1 MNTLI
6 CLSYHFPP
14 FGGVAVQRLLR
25 FARHLPRHGWQPHV
39 ICAHPP
45 AYSSTPL
52 DPSLLDDLS
61 GDLRVE
67 RLRVLEPERFCNDW
81 SRPPQKVLRNLFKT
95 FDFTLVP
102 DDQALWILPAALRA
116 ARRARQL
123 GARLLWA
130 TGPPFSTLVA
140 GSWASRWS
148 GVPLVADFRDDWTG
162 LGADYRRNQG
172 WRQRRELAQEQSVLR
187 QAKMVLTVTPGL
199 VDRLRARS
207 PFPERVRLLPN
218 GFEPSHFQ
226 APATGPR
233 AFFYAGSLYAQ
244 RNPAALLQ
252 AYAAFRSAWG
262 GNGAPP
268 ELHFAGRYS
277 PELRPLFEPCP
288 EGVRHLGFLS
298 HRDTC
303 QRMTSALANVLL
315 VDDTL
320 PDIVYSG
327 KLLEYL
333 GAGRP
338 VLALTPLDSPVAQL
352 MGEGRLGE
360 VAPGN
365 DVERLLSSLRRL
377 AEGPRQEPQTA
388 VVQRF
393 NVEHQV
399 AELAGWLEEV
409 SP

>member
-1 MNTLI
+1 M
-6 CLSYHFPP
+6 
-14 FGGVAVQRLLR
+14 QRLLR
-25 FARHLPRHGWQPHV
+25 FTRHLPRHGWQPRV
-39 ICAHPP
+39 LCGQPP

-52 DPSLLDDLS
+52 DPSLLEELSPDLS
-61 GDLRVE
+61 VE
-67 RLRVLEPERFCNDW
+67 RLRVLEPERFCNNW
-81 SRPPQKVLRNLFKT
+81 SRPPQKVVRNLFKT
-95 FDFTLVP
+95 FDFALVP

-116 ARRARQL
+116 VRRARQW
-123 GARLLWA
+123 GADVLWA

-140 GSWASRWS
+140 GYWASRWS
-148 GVPLVADFRDDWTG
+148 GLPLVADFRDDWTG

-172 WRQRRELAQEQSVLR
+172 WRQRRELAQERAVLS
-187 QAKMVLTVTPGL
+187 QARLVLTVTPGL

-207 PFPERVRLLPN
+207 PHPERVRLLPN
-218 GFEPSHFQ
+218 GFEPAHFAS
-226 APATGPR
+226 APTTTEPR

-252 AYAAFRSAWG
+252 AYAAFRAGWSQPGPA
-262 GNGAPP
+262 P

-277 PELRPLFEPCP
+277 DELRPLFEPCP
-288 EGVRHLGFLS
+288 EGVLHLGFLS

-303 QRMTSALANVLL
+303 QRMSSALANVLL

-327 KLLEYL
+327 KLLEYF

-352 MGEGRLGE
+352 LAEGRLGE
-360 VAPGN
+360 VAPG
-365 DVERLLSSLRRL
+365 DDPDRLLPALQRL
-377 AEGPRQEPQTA
+377 AQDPARAPVEA

-393 NVEHQV
+393 NVENQV
-399 AELAGWLEEV
+399 VQLAEWLNEAAVQERLRLGAK
-409 SP
+409 